1 MENKS
6 NTILDVLNIFFYITV
21 FILSILSIILLLLL
35 VSNIFTF
42 NIGLLDNIK
51 FDVNIFNKKIEN
63 VLSLGRSM
71 KIFLISYTLIFC
83 IAFIYLFI
91 LIIKVLK
98 KLKNSH
104 PFSRETAHLILK
116 ISNGFFYLG
125 YASILIDF
133 IFEIFKGE
141 ISFSY
146 DLGSQNL
153 QFFLLAGVIYVV
165 GQVYKRGV
173 ELQSE
178 NDLTI

>member
-1 MENKS
+1 
-6 NTILDVLNIFFYITV
+6 
-21 FILSILSIILLLLL
+21 
-35 VSNIFTF
+35 
-42 NIGLLDNIK
+42 
-51 FDVNIFNKKIEN
+51 
-63 VLSLGRSM
+63 M

-83 IAFIYLFI
+83 ISFIYLFI

-104 PFSRETAHLILK
+104 PFSKETAQLILK

-125 YASILIDF
+125 CASILINF

-146 DLGSQNL
+146 DLGNQNL